1 MFNKLVLIFYLKR
14 KRILVS
20 PFDGSKVP
28 QLHEPN
34 ILENFGI
41 IAFSFFALMVL
52 LISIGTCIYCKRKSR
67 WRWNVELECEE
78 FRCWVMFQA
87 GKEETSWWS
96 LHRMAST
103 TRRRFSWIGVTSPAA
118 MSVVDCGKT
127 KTMSILYTQNNR
139 TQVWPL
145 WWGGQWNWHEGW
157 GGFDLDIFDS
167 MFHSFLRWVCFRGT
181 LWSEVR
187 WSPLATL
194 QTPARNSTMTHL
206 EATSLQSMCAL
217 NDIIWLKNNLGKVSR
232 RSELSM
238 QSCVRWASL
247 E

>member
-1 MFNKLVLIFYLKR
+1 
-14 KRILVS
+14 
-20 PFDGSKVP
+20 
-28 QLHEPN
+28 
-34 ILENFGI
+34 
-41 IAFSFFALMVL
+41 
-52 LISIGTCIYCKRKSR
+52 
-67 WRWNVELECEE
+67 
-78 FRCWVMFQA
+78 MFQA

-118 MSVVDCGKT
+118 MSVADWGKT
-127 KTMSILYTQNNR
+127 KTMSFFVYTTFSHSGLTTLVRR
-139 TQVWPL
+139 TVEL
-145 WWGGQWNWHEGW
+145 TWGLRWV
-157 GGFDLDIFDS
+157 FLLDIFDS

-206 EATSLQSMCAL
+206 EATSLQSMCLL
-217 NDIIWLKNNLGKVSR
+217 NDINDWQIENRNNLGKISQ
-232 RSELSM
+232 RSEWSM
-238 QSCVRWASL
+238 RSCVRWASW